1 MARYCPQC
9 GAENP
14 DYSYYCSKCATSL
27 RFESERVVRARPI
40 RRVPPPRD
48 EPTEIRK
55 ALKNMNRVILI
66 FSGVAVLVHLPSLFR
81 NGEDVTWIRVSL
93 LAFLALFVAAT
104 YETKIITNDKHI
116 QFFRHRDFSRDAL
129 AEVKGFNINLV
140 WYAVAIV
147 LVLSVAQ
154 VWLYK
159 DPFAVVVSVVISVA
173 LVSLIFIS
181 MMVPSAVVVEAN
193 GICIGNPR
201 AIVRS
206 YISFG
211 FIGSVK
217 VTTRRMTF
225 KITGKT
231 PWGTV
236 PKKLFIRADPSSVA
250 LAIRRTSPA
259 TQVSIDPRV
268 SDFARM
274 NRRLRFEQ

>member
-1 MARYCPQC
+1 MARFCPKC

-14 DYSYYCSKCATSL
+14 EYSYYCSKCATSL
-27 RFESERVVRARPI
+27 RFESESVVRVRPI

-66 FSGVAVLVHLPSLFR
+66 FSGVAVLAHLPSLFQ
-81 NGEDVTWIRVSL
+81 NGEDVTWVRVSL

-104 YETKIITNDKHI
+104 YETKIITSDKHI

-129 AEVKGFNINLV
+129 AGVKGFNVNLL

-159 DPFAVVVSVVISVA
+159 DPLAAIASVVISVA
-173 LVSLIFIS
+173 LVSVIFIS
-181 MMVPSAVVVEAN
+181 MIVPSMVVVEAN

-201 AIVRS
+201 GVVRS
-206 YISFG
+206 YIPFG
-211 FIGSVK
+211 MVRSVK
-217 VTTRRMTF
+217 VTTRAMTI
-225 KITGKT
+225 KLAGKT

-250 LAIRRTSPA
+250 LAIRRASPA

-268 SDFARM
+268 SDLARM
-274 NRRLRFEQ
+274 SRHETI